1 MAEKITVTPMTLE
14 EAKAL
19 GIESW
24 GEWGCEPSVFDWQYS
39 DRETAYVFEG
49 DVTVR
54 YGGADCSEEEAHIT
68 PGCLCVFPKGLKCI
82 WDVKKTVR
90 KAYKFG

>member
-1 MAEKITVTPMTLE
+1 MEKITVTPMPIE
-14 EAKAL
+14 EAKKL

-49 DVTVR
+49 DVIIK
-54 YGGADCSEEEAHIT
+54 YGNGEEAHIT
-68 PGCLCVFPKGLKCI
+68 PNCLCVFPKGLKCV
-82 WDVKKTVR
+82 WDVRKAVR
-90 KAYKFG
+90 KAYQFG

>member
-14 EAKAL
+14 EAKGL

-24 GEWGCEPSVFDWQYS
+24 GEWGCEPSVFDWRYS
-39 DRETAYVFEG
+39 EKETAYVFEG
-49 DVTVR
+49 DVTVK
-54 YGGADCSEEEAHIT
+54 YGDGCEAHIEPNT
-68 PGCLCVFPKGLKCI
+68 LCVFPKGLECV
-82 WDVKKTVR
+82 WDVKKAIR